1 MARELQVDNKKLSL
15 ILSGVASLLGVG
27 LFASVFFANKL
38 LSTKSVEL
46 SKLKA
51 QSQVTDELQI
61 SLRKN
66 RADIAKYTSLNKIA
80 KTVVPQDKNQAQTV
94 SEIVKIANDSG
105 ITKLTSITF
114 PASTLGGTGAAKA
127 QASLTQVTP
136 VKGIAGVYLLPI
148 TITQDS
154 NNTVRYAQFITFL
167 QKLENNRRT
176 AQVSSI
182 SITPDGKNP
191 NNISFTLIV
200 NEYIKP

>member
-1 MARELQVDNKKLSL
+1 MDNKKLSL

>member
-1 MARELQVDNKKLSL
+1 MDNKKLGL
-15 ILSGVASLLGVG
+15 ILAGVASLLGIG

-51 QSQVTDELQI
+51 QSQVADELQI

-66 RADIAKYTSLNKIA
+66 RADITKYADLNKIA

>member
-1 MARELQVDNKKLSL
+1 VDNKKLSL
-15 ILSGVASLLGVG
+15 ILAGVASLLGIG

-51 QSQVTDELQI
+51 QSQVADELQI

-66 RADIAKYTSLNKIA
+66 RADITKYADLNKIA

-114 PASTLGGTGAAKA
+114 PASTLSGTGAAKA

-154 NNTVRYAQFITFL
+154 NNAVRYAQFITFL

>member
-1 MARELQVDNKKLSL
+1 MDNKKLSL
-15 ILSGVASLLGVG
+15 ILAGVASLLGIG

-51 QSQVTDELQI
+51 QSQVADELQI

-66 RADIAKYTSLNKIA
+66 RADITKYADLNKIA
-80 KTVVPQDKNQAQTV
+80 KAVVPQDKNQAQTV

-136 VKGIAGVYLLPI
+136 VKGIASVYLLPI

-154 NNTVRYAQFITFL
+154 NNAVRYSQFITFL

>member
-1 MARELQVDNKKLSL
+1 MDNKKLSL
-15 ILSGVASLLGVG
+15 ILAGVASLLGIG

-51 QSQVTDELQI
+51 QSQVADELQI

-66 RADIAKYTSLNKIA
+66 RADITKYADLNKIA

-154 NNTVRYAQFITFL
+154 NNAVRYAQFITFL

>member
-1 MARELQVDNKKLSL
+1 MDNKKLSL
-15 ILSGVASLLGVG
+15 ILAGVASLLGIG

-51 QSQVTDELQI
+51 QSQVADELQI

-66 RADIAKYTSLNKIA
+66 RADITKYADLNKIA
-80 KTVVPQDKNQAQTV
+80 KAVVPQDKNQAQTV

-105 ITKLTSITF
+105 IAKLTSITF

-154 NNTVRYAQFITFL
+154 NNAVRYSQFITFL

-182 SITPDGKNP
+182 SITPDSKNP

>member
-15 ILSGVASLLGVG
+15 ILSGVASLLGIG

>member
-1 MARELQVDNKKLSL
+1 MDNKKLSL
-15 ILSGVASLLGVG
+15 ILSGVASLLGIG

>member
-15 ILSGVASLLGVG
+15 ILAGVASLLGIG

>member
-1 MARELQVDNKKLSL
+1 VDNKKLSL
-15 ILSGVASLLGVG
+15 ILAGVASLLGIG

-51 QSQVTDELQI
+51 QSQVADELQI

-66 RADIAKYTSLNKIA
+66 RADITKYADLNKIA

-154 NNTVRYAQFITFL
+154 NNAVRYAQFITFL

>member
-1 MARELQVDNKKLSL
+1 MDNKKLSIAL
-15 ILSGVASLLGVG
+15 ASLTG
-27 LFASVFFANKL
+27 LLTIGLLASVFFANKL
-38 LSTKSVEL
+38 LTTKSVEL

-51 QSQVTDELQI
+51 QSQVADELQI
-61 SLRKN
+61 SLKKN
-66 RADIAKYTSLNKIA
+66 KADIIKYTPLNTIA

-114 PASTLGGTGAAKA
+114 PASTLGGTGGAKA
-127 QASLTQVTP
+127 GAGLTQVTP
-136 VKGIAGVYLLPI
+136 VKGIPGVYLLPI

-154 NNTVRYAQFITFL
+154 NNTIRYGQFITFL

-182 SITPDGKNP
+182 SITPDSKDP
-191 NNISFTLIV
+191 TNISFTLIV